1 MASENGSHEE
11 SGQAG
16 QRKTAIVVGT
26 RAAEAAGKVV
36 NVGKVVLQ
44 AVSALGAG
52 LRVWDFLTRHWF

>member
-16 QRKTAIVVGT
+16 QRKTMIVVGT
-26 RAAEAAGKVV
+26 RVAKAAGKVV

-44 AVSALGAG
+44 AVSAVDAV
-52 LRVWDFLTRHWF
+52 LRVWDFVTHWF